1 MIARLATQYAYALE
15 QNIRDRFPSKIINVL
30 EAFHIFDT
38 GMVPEEEKEE
48 FEVFGND
55 EPLLQGQN

>member
-1 MIARLATQYAYALE
+1 M
-15 QNIRDRFPSKIINVL
+15 L

-55 EPLLQGQN
+55 EPLLQGQHRKDQGSGTPMG